1 MVNYTSEV
9 CIRPE
14 VIQCM
19 ASLRRNSERH
29 SVLNQSSLVNDSGF
43 RYGIA
48 SIGLNSIQDVILVSI
63 TAILASAFLLA
74 LLLGLVYAR
83 RRTKPR

>member
-1 MVNYTSEV
+1 MVNYTSEFCV
-9 CIRPE
+9 RPE
-14 VIQCM
+14 VIQCVT
-19 ASLRRNSERH
+19 SLRRNSDH

-48 SIGLNSIQDVILVSI
+48 SIGLNSTQDVILVSI
-63 TAILASAFLLA
+63 MAVLATAFLLA
-74 LLLGLVYAR
+74 LLLGLVYAK